1 MEKKEKESVL
11 TFHGKEL
18 LGDMTYMDIERIC
31 GRDVLQYRTIY
42 AFFELNE
49 GKAKIDTAARIA
61 LAMGTSLNA
70 LYSPKGSSW
79 ATAGTSLA
87 ATEEKKIDSDLQII
101 FSHLTKETLSK
112 LSINLM
118 RNGHDT
124 LGELCNQYTLGINA
138 DSMAES
144 EDVRDE

>member
-1 MEKKEKESVL
+1 LDKKEKESVL
-11 TFHGKEL
+11 SFHGKEL

-79 ATAGTSLA
+79 ATTDTVPAI
-87 ATEEKKIDSDLQII
+87 TEEKTDSDSRII
-101 FSHLTKETLSK
+101 FSHLSKETLSE
-112 LSINLM
+112 LSLVLM
-118 RNGHDT
+118 RSGHDA
-124 LGELCNQYTLGINA
+124 LGELCNQYALGLNA
-138 DSMAES
+138 DNPAES
-144 EDVRDE
+144 EGAQDE